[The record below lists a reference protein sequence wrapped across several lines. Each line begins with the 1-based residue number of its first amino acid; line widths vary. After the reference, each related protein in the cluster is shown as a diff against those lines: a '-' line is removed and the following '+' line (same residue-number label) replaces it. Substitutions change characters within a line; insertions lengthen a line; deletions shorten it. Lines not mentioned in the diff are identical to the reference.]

1 MIQGTVLAMGTRRM
15 ANMTFTNG
23 KKVISLTIDNGTM
36 PEEEDS
42 VMKRADLRLYNG
54 KEDVTT
60 SVFGGTSYAIVHA
73 NVDSMTK
80 AMQWLQRS
88 SWGMETA

>member
-54 KEDVTT
+54 K
-60 SVFGGTSYAIVHA
+60 
-73 NVDSMTK
+73 
-80 AMQWLQRS
+80 
-88 SWGMETA
+88 